1 MSGKQGRSGGKR
13 PGAGRPRKLRACA
26 PAADMQFEDAEAY
39 LVAVVQGTV
48 EADPARI
55 QAAKTLIAYQRKRE
69 RGPLTAPT
77 PQALDRRDAQAA
89 ERELLD
95 QWAAK
100 AAAVR
105 ARLGRA

>member
-1 MSGKQGRSGGKR
+1 MSGKRGRSGGKR

-26 PAADMQFEDAEAY
+26 PAADVQFADAEGY

-69 RGPLTAPT
+69 RGPLKGPT
-77 PQALDRRDAQAA
+77 PRALDQRDAQAA
-89 ERELLD
+89 ERQLLD
-95 QWAAK
+95 DWARR